1 MISRRPN
8 IRASTENAPGPRKMI
23 ASSIVPHKTIGSI
36 ELNKFGVQTGNSEDP
51 IPMALMPTMTPAIG
65 VSSPI
70 NSNTP
75 AARAI
80 KQSNQV
86 TCAGL
91 ARSLR

>member
-23 ASSIVPHKTIGSI
+23 ASSMIAPKTIASI

-51 IPMALMPTMTPAIG
+51 IPTAPMPTMVPAIG
-65 VSSPI
+65 VSRPI
-70 NSNTP
+70 NSNPP
-75 AARAI
+75 AARANEP
-80 KQSNQV
+80 SNQV

-91 ARSLR
+91 ARSPR